1 MNDSAAA
8 PLTPLTEDDFAA
20 LAPLART
27 IWRAHYGAMIDVRQV
42 DYMID
47 QRFAPDHLRR
57 YIGQNDRW
65 FDVLRVDGAPIGY
78 CSYMLT
84 AATSEMKLEQLY
96 LLQDFHGR
104 GLGGLM
110 IRHVEAKTRTLG
122 CNVVMLQVARFNTG
136 SIAVYRKSGFSVRG
150 EVLIDI
156 GEGFVMDDFVMEKR
170 LV

>member
-1 MNDSAAA
+1 LTISAAA
-8 PLTPLTEDDFAA
+8 QLTPLTEDDFAA

-27 IWRAHYGAMIDVRQV
+27 IWRTHYGAMIDVRQI

-47 QRFAPDHLRR
+47 QRFAPDHLRS

-65 FDVLRVDGAPIGY
+65 FDVLRIDGAPVGY
-78 CSYMLT
+78 CSYRPT
-84 AATSEMKLEQLY
+84 AAASEMKLEQLY

-110 IRHVEAKTRTLG
+110 IRHVEAKARALG
-122 CNVVMLQVARFNTG
+122 CDMVTLQVARFNTG
-136 SIAVYRKSGFSVRG
+136 SIAVYRKSGFTVRG
-150 EVLIDI
+150 DILIDI

-170 LV
+170 LG